1 MSVRAPLLTTAIVFQ
16 AFCSS
21 GFAASGVAL
30 RDEIDARAFRV
41 FTIFTEACVLGHTG
55 KEGRINTLDSHP
67 MLRRMPI
74 PPESKAAA
82 IGRLIWVAPENVFVV
97 LEPNL
102 NCRSIISDEKLK
114 GRFEKF
120 IENADLGKSGQAGSV
135 KFKESDHLSEKQ
147 RDEYKSRNL
156 TIRTYLLRMA
166 SSNLGVFLTLEESIA
181 PSPGMYASRL
191 SAAYITFADE
201 TGGGK

>member
-1 MSVRAPLLTTAIVFQ
+1 MPIRAAIFSTLVFQ
-16 AFCSS
+16 VFCASS
-21 GFAASGVAL
+21 LAQSGVNL
-30 RDEIDARAFRV
+30 RDETDAKAFRV
-41 FTIFTEACVLGHTG
+41 FTVFMEACVFGHTG
-55 KEGRINTLDSHP
+55 KEGRVNTLDSHP
-67 MLRRMPI
+67 ALRRMPI

-82 IGRLIWVAPENVFVV
+82 IGRLIWMAPENVFVV

-102 NCRSIISDEKLK
+102 NCRSVVSDEKLK

-120 IENADLGKSGQAGSV
+120 IENADLGKSGQAGSA
-135 KFKESDHLSEKQ
+135 KFQESDHLSEKQ

-156 TIRTYLLRMA
+156 TIKTYLLRT
-166 SSNLGVFLTLEESIA
+166 SNSNLGVFLTLEESIA
-181 PSPGMYASRL
+181 PSPGSYASRL